1 MSVFY
6 IMNKLTTPTT
16 IFAPSKKIGMIW
28 LLVILICGLGVR
40 LFDLTDPP
48 LDFAATRQL
57 RSALIA
63 RGLYYPQAENAQ
75 EWQREMAEK
84 QGMHSMI
91 EPTIL
96 ENIVA
101 ATYRLA
107 GGEYVWIA
115 RIYSSIFWVL
125 GGIALFLLVKE
136 MVSADGAYLAL
147 TYYLFVP
154 FGIVASRSFQPD
166 PLLTALIVLSWWT
179 FYRWYRTSTWKWALV
194 AGVSTGS
201 AMLVKST
208 AVFFLVFGFAM
219 LVLSKEKIGKLI
231 KDTQV
236 WVIVILSSVPV
247 LSYHLYGVFVVGSLG
262 QQFQGRFF
270 PEMLRE
276 LEYYLKWKNAVAAV
290 TGHEIILATAILGLL
305 FFIRKKELGLFLGI
319 WFGYILYCLFFTY
332 HITTHYY
339 YHLPLIP
346 LTALLLAGFFEVL
359 IKYFKSKALIPLAR
373 IGLGIILLIGMGGGY
388 YMFQEE
394 DYRHEPYYYKK
405 VADFVGHD
413 SKVVTLSQDYGNR
426 IAYFGWIRPL
436 PWNIGRNIDQA
447 PHIKEID
454 PFEEYFREFTTGYDY
469 FVITN
474 INEFHRQEQLHDILY
489 ENFDIFEE
497 GGGYIIFNLKKELD
511 S

>member
-1 MSVFY
+1 
-6 IMNKLTTPTT
+6 MNKLTLPTT
-16 IFAPSKKIGMIW
+16 IFAPSKKVGMIW
-28 LLVILICGLGVR
+28 LLIILVCGLSVR
-40 LFDLTDPP
+40 FFDLTDPP

-63 RGLYYPQAENAQ
+63 RGIYFPQAENVP

-84 QGMHSMI
+84 QGSHSMI

-101 ATYRLA
+101 ATYRIA

-125 GGIALFLLVKE
+125 GGVALFFLVKE
-136 MVSADGAYLAL
+136 MVSTDGAYLAL

-166 PLLTALIVLSWWT
+166 PLMTALIVISWWT
-179 FYRWYRTSTWKWALV
+179 FYRWYRTSTWKWALA
-194 AGVSTGS
+194 AGVSAGA

-208 AVFFLVFGFAM
+208 AAFFLVFSFAV
-219 LVLSKEKIGKLI
+219 LVLRKEKIGQLI
-231 KDTQV
+231 KDAQV
-236 WVIVILSSVPV
+236 WVIVILSSTPV
-247 LSYHLYGVFVVGSLG
+247 LFYHLYGVFVVGSLG

-276 LEYYLKWKNAVAAV
+276 LKYYLRWKNAVAAV
-290 TGHEIILATAILGLL
+290 TGHELILVAAILGLL
-305 FFIRKKELGLFLGI
+305 FFVRKKELGFFLGI
-319 WFGYILYCLFFTY
+319 MFGYILYCLFFTY

-346 LTALLLAGFFEVL
+346 LTAVLMAGFFEVL

-388 YMFQEE
+388 YMFQED
-394 DYRHEPYYYKK
+394 DYRNEPYYYNK
-405 VADFVGHD
+405 VADFVGRE
-413 SKVVTLSQDYGNR
+413 SKVVVLSQDYGNR
-426 IAYFGWIRPL
+426 ISYFGWIKPK
-436 PWNIGRNIDQA
+436 PWKDGDNIDQS
-447 PHIKEID
+447 PHLNSEMD
-454 PFEEYFREFTTGYDY
+454 PFEEYFREYTAGFDY
-469 FVITN
+469 FVITR
-474 INEFHRQEQLHDILY
+474 INEFHRQEQLHDLLY
-489 ENFDIFEE
+489 EKFDIFEE
-497 GGGYIIFNLKKELD
+497 GGGYIIFNLNKELD